1 MYIYF
6 LRNKINGKLYIGS
19 TGNHTERKKAHF
31 KQLEVRKHNN
41 RKITSDLKTYTANDF
56 EFIVVSDLGD
66 IPRLWLL
73 KIEMVWID
81 YLRTAFE
88 LYNISEN
95 TLRYAGEQIVDDTT
109 IKRENRQEKLAY
121 RKVRK
126 GERIKA
132 GAMITQLCT
141 FRDIQIKNQEV
152 TTSPF

>member
-19 TGNHTERKKAHF
+19 TGNHIERHKAHF
-31 KQLEVRKHNN
+31 RQLEVRKHSNK
-41 RKITSDLKTYTANDF
+41 KITLDLQKHTANDF
-56 EFIVVSDLGD
+56 EFMVVSDLGD

-88 LYNISEN
+88 LYNINEN
-95 TLRYAGEQIVDDTT
+95 TLRYAGEQVVEDTT
-109 IKRENRQEKLAY
+109 ILRENRKERIEY

-132 GAMITQLCT
+132 GAMITQLCR
-141 FRDIQIKNQEV
+141 FRDLQVKNQDV